1 MTCPSHSGSSG
12 VTLTII
18 PQRAYV
24 DLPRHKVK
32 TDLGILKYS
41 TVLASANE
49 FGGIMHC
56 SAVTSTKLFGSNF
69 LGSTMEE

>member
-12 VTLTII
+12 VTFTII

-24 DLPRHKVK
+24 DLPKHKVK

-41 TVLASANE
+41 TVLARANE

-56 SAVTSTKLFGSNF
+56 SAVKSTKLFGSKLF
-69 LGSTMEE
+69 GSTIDE

>member
-56 SAVTSTKLFGSNF
+56 SAVTSTKLLGSNF
-69 LGSTMEE
+69 LGSTMDE